1 MMKLKYIESMKV
13 NYMILMLSL
22 VYMRSNGVLISEFL
36 TKRLNTKIFS
46 EIEILKNHKLFI
58 NKS

>member
-1 MMKLKYIESMKV
+1 MMKLKYIESTKM

-22 VYMRSNGVLISEFL
+22 VYMRRNGGLISEFL

-46 EIEILKNHKLFI
+46 DIEI
-58 NKS
+58 